1 MNHKYVYIDPAEGEM
16 WRQSY
21 RDCLKHLESAEI
33 ENNNLHK
40 KIAELE
46 DKCLQH
52 EANQLY
58 NTLCMQGKYGEAK
71 VVWELLAR
79 LGETNEA

>member
-1 MNHKYVYIDPAEGEM
+1 MNPKYVCMSSTEGEM

-21 RDCLKHLESAEI
+21 RDCLKQLESAEI

-46 DKCLQH
+46 DEFLKYRAEELHRNLIDDGRLQD
-52 EANQLY
+52 A
-58 NTLCMQGKYGEAK
+58 TT
-71 VVWELLAR
+71 VRELLAR
-79 LGETNEA
+79 L

>member
-1 MNHKYVYIDPAEGEM
+1 MDPAVGEM

-21 RDCLKHLESAEI
+21 RDCLKQLESAEI

-46 DKCLQH
+46 DKVVKL

-58 NTLCMQGKYGEAK
+58 QTLCMQGNHGAAK
-71 VVWELLAR
+71 VVWEMLKHL
-79 LGETNEA
+79 